1 MRAFV
6 AVEITEPGITGAI
19 EKLQSELL
27 RAEPG
32 GARPVGAD
40 LLHITL
46 QFLGEVPEGAES
58 RVIGALGSIKFV
70 AFDVRIGGV
79 GAFPNAKSPRV
90 VWVGASPS
98 PPIAAAAAAQESGR
112 RSGAA
117 GSDHGD
123 NDGPAPAAGAAP
135 GCPKLQDL
143 AQKVSGVL
151 GPLGYKPDKPFR
163 PHCTIFRIKRRV
175 DIAKE
180 LREMAGRSFGVQRV
194 GSFKLKRSLLTP
206 QGPVYSDLAVV
217 EGVEN

>member
-19 EKLQSELL
+19 ENLQSELL

-32 GARPVGAD
+32 GARPVGAG

-46 QFLGEVPEGAES
+46 QFLGEVPEAAKS
-58 RVIGALGSIKFV
+58 RVVDALGSIKFD

-79 GAFPNAKSPRV
+79 GAFPNVRSPRV

-98 PPIAAAAAAQESGR
+98 PPITATAAAQGGSRPSGTGSGR
-112 RSGAA
+112 
-117 GSDHGD
+117 GD

-143 AQKVSGVL
+143 AQRVSGVL

-194 GSFKLKRSLLTP
+194 KSFKLKRSLLTP

-217 EGVEN
+217 GGAEN

>member
-19 EKLQSELL
+19 ENLQSELL

-46 QFLGEVPEGAES
+46 QFLGEVPEGAEG
-58 RVIGALGSIKFV
+58 RVIGALGSVKFD

-79 GAFPNAKSPRV
+79 GAFPNARSPRV

-98 PPIAAAAAAQESGR
+98 PPMEAGAAAQGSGD
-112 RSGAA
+112 RSDT
-117 GSDHGD
+117 GSNHGD
-123 NDGPAPAAGAAP
+123 NDGPAPAAGTAP
-135 GCPKLQDL
+135 DCPKLQDL

-175 DIAKE
+175 NIAKE

-217 EGVEN
+217 GGAES

>member
-19 EKLQSELL
+19 ENLQSELL

-46 QFLGEVPEGAES
+46 QFLGEVPESAES
-58 RVIGALGSIKFV
+58 RVIGALDSIKFD

-79 GAFPNAKSPRV
+79 GAFPNAGSPRV

-98 PPIAAAAAAQESGR
+98 PPITAAAAAQGSGW
-112 RSGAA
+112 RSDT
-117 GSDHGD
+117 GSNHGD
-123 NDGPAPAAGAAP
+123 NDEPAPAAGTAP
-135 GCPKLQDL
+135 SCPKLQDL
-143 AQKVSGVL
+143 AQRVSGVL
-151 GPLGYKPDKPFR
+151 GPLGYKSDKPFR

-175 DIAKE
+175 NIAKE

-217 EGVEN
+217 EGVKS

>member
-6 AVEITEPGITGAI
+6 AVEITESGITGAI
-19 EKLQSELL
+19 ENLQSELL

-32 GARPVGAD
+32 GARPVGAG

-58 RVIGALGSIKFV
+58 RVVGALGSIKFD

-98 PPIAAAAAAQESGR
+98 PPI
-112 RSGAA
+112 
-117 GSDHGD
+117 
-123 NDGPAPAAGAAP
+123 AAP

-180 LREMAGRSFGVQRV
+180 LGEMAGRSFGVQRV

-206 QGPVYSDLAVV
+206 QGPVYGDLAVV

>member
-19 EKLQSELL
+19 ENLQSELL

-32 GARPVGAD
+32 GARPVGAG

-58 RVIGALGSIKFV
+58 RVIGALGSIKFD

-79 GAFPNAKSPRV
+79 GAFPNARSPRV

-98 PPIAAAAAAQESGR
+98 PPITATAAAQGGGRPSGTV
-112 RSGAA
+112 A
-117 GSDHGD
+117 GRGD
-123 NDGPAPAAGAAP
+123 NGGPAPAAGAAP
-135 GCPKLQDL
+135 SCPKLQDL
-143 AQKVSGVL
+143 AQRVSGVL

-194 GSFKLKRSLLTP
+194 KNFKLKRSLLTP

>member
-19 EKLQSELL
+19 ENLQSELL

-32 GARPVGAD
+32 GARPVGAG

-46 QFLGEVPEGAES
+46 QFLGEVPEAAES
-58 RVIGALGSIKFV
+58 RVVGALGSIKFD

-79 GAFPNAKSPRV
+79 GAFPNARSPRV

-98 PPIAAAAAAQESGR
+98 PPITATAAAQGGGRPSGTGSGR
-112 RSGAA
+112 
-117 GSDHGD
+117 GD

-135 GCPKLQDL
+135 SCPKLQDL
-143 AQKVSGVL
+143 AQRVSGVL
-151 GPLGYKPDKPFR
+151 GPLGYKSDKPFR

-194 GSFKLKRSLLTP
+194 KSFKLKRSLLTP

>member
-19 EKLQSELL
+19 ENLQSELL

-32 GARPVGAD
+32 ATRPVGAG

-58 RVIGALGSIKFV
+58 RIIGALGSIKFD

-79 GAFPNAKSPRV
+79 GAFPNTRSPRV

-98 PPIAAAAAAQESGR
+98 PPITAAAAAQGGGRPSGTGSGR
-112 RSGAA
+112 
-117 GSDHGD
+117 GD

-135 GCPKLQDL
+135 SCPKLQDL
-143 AQKVSGVL
+143 AQRVSGVL

-175 DIAKE
+175 NIAKE

-194 GSFKLKRSLLTP
+194 KSFKLKRSLLTP

-217 EGVEN
+217 GGVEN

>member
-19 EKLQSELL
+19 GNLQSELL

-46 QFLGEVPEGAES
+46 QFLGEVPEGAEG
-58 RVIGALGSIKFV
+58 RVIGALGSVKFD

-79 GAFPNAKSPRV
+79 GAFPNARSPRV

-98 PPIAAAAAAQESGR
+98 PPITATAAEPGSGNY
-112 RSGAA
+112 SGA

-123 NDGPAPAAGAAP
+123 NDGPAPAAGTAL

-143 AQKVSGVL
+143 ARRVSEVL

-175 DIAKE
+175 NIAKE

-217 EGVEN
+217 EGAES

>member
-19 EKLQSELL
+19 ENLQSELM

-46 QFLGEVPEGAES
+46 QFLGKVPEGAEG
-58 RVIGALGSIKFV
+58 RVAGALGSVKFD

-79 GAFPNAKSPRV
+79 GAFPNARSPRV

-98 PPIAAAAAAQESGR
+98 PPMAVTAAAQGSGD
-112 RSGAA
+112 RSGT
-117 GSDHGD
+117 GSSHGD
-123 NDGPAPAAGAAP
+123 NDGPAAAAGTAP
-135 GCPKLQDL
+135 DCPKLQDL

-175 DIAKE
+175 NIAKE
-180 LREMAGRSFGVQRV
+180 LREMACRSFGVQRV

-206 QGPVYSDLAVV
+206 RGPVYSDLAVV
-217 EGVEN
+217 GGAKS

>member
-19 EKLQSELL
+19 ENLQSELL

-58 RVIGALGSIKFV
+58 RVIGALGSIKFD

-79 GAFPNAKSPRV
+79 GAFPNARSPRV
-90 VWVGASPS
+90 VWVGASQPS
-98 PPIAAAAAAQESGR
+98 PPPTTAAASAQGGGPR
-112 RSGAA
+112 
-117 GSDHGD
+117 GSDHDGD
-123 NDGPAPAAGAAP
+123 NDGPAPAAGTAP

-143 AQKVSGVL
+143 AQRVSGVL

-175 DIAKE
+175 NIAKE
-180 LREMAGRSFGVQRV
+180 LREMADRSFGVQRV

>member
-19 EKLQSELL
+19 ENLQSELL

-32 GARPVGAD
+32 GARPVGAG

-58 RVIGALGSIKFV
+58 RVIGALGSIKFD

-79 GAFPNAKSPRV
+79 GAFPNARSPRV

-98 PPIAAAAAAQESGR
+98 PPITATAAAQGGGRPSGTV
-112 RSGAA
+112 A
-117 GSDHGD
+117 GRGD
-123 NDGPAPAAGAAP
+123 NGGQAPAAGAAP
-135 GCPKLQDL
+135 SCPKLQDL
-143 AQKVSGVL
+143 AQRVSGVL

-194 GSFKLKRSLLTP
+194 KNFKLKRSLLTP

>member
-1 MRAFV
+1 MRTFV

-19 EKLQSELL
+19 ENLQSELL

-46 QFLGEVPEGAES
+46 QFLGEVPEGAEG
-58 RVIGALGSIKFV
+58 RVIGALGSVKFD

-79 GAFPNAKSPRV
+79 GAFPNARSPRV

-98 PPIAAAAAAQESGR
+98 PPMEAGAAAQGSGGR
-112 RSGAA
+112 IDT
-117 GSDHGD
+117 GSNHGD

-163 PHCTIFRIKRRV
+163 PHCTVFRIKRRV
-175 DIAKE
+175 NIAKE

-217 EGVEN
+217 GGDES